1 MIKEKSAAKEN
12 FASPLKSRYK
22 VALCRN
28 WVEGTCEFGNKC
40 TFAHGEVELKRSVS
54 PLSVEKPTT
63 CPSYKQKG
71 YCISGTSCKFTHKLS
86 ANEKSAILQ
95 SFNLSVAACFVDLED
110 RRLWYN

>member
-1 MIKEKSAAKEN
+1 MIKDKSATKEN

-40 TFAHGEVELKRSVS
+40 TFAHGEVELKRAAS
-54 PLSVEKPTT
+54 PLAVEKSTT

-71 YCISGTSCKFTHKLS
+71 YCINGTTCKFTHKLS
-86 ANEKSAILQ
+86 ANEKSAILELF
-95 SFNLSVAACFVDLED
+95 STSVAVYFVDLED
-110 RRLWYN
+110 RRL